1 MPTTFALGPSNS
13 VDLIDGR
20 FRGNDDAAR
29 GAARQALHEAIIA
42 IQSRPASEPLVVH
55 FHGGLVSKKSASKMA
70 EGLGPVYQSAGAS
83 PFFFVWNSHVHTT
96 LFHSL
101 DEIAKEPAFK
111 RLLKKVAQWVASK
124 LGSDLLPEG
133 AKGVTLDAV
142 SETDLPAAEEDLA
155 GYLEK
160 RGGAVPAGALTN
172 LTGLQQRQIQKDLD
186 ADTELRV
193 LSSTIAS
200 GILQDT
206 TMVEAPSRGFGGR
219 LSTTTR
225 MSPRVL
231 GELAGARAD
240 GEKSLGVLLFL
251 AKHALAITVRVVRR
265 LVEQRDHGVYTT
277 IVEEIVREL
286 YLDNAGQLLWSMM
299 KRDTLD
305 AFAAGGG
312 GDAFV
317 DAISANWT
325 SGRRLVLIGHSTG
338 AIYITHLLTAL
349 RAHAPALAVRPEVVF
364 LAPAISFDLL
374 AAHASDY
381 EALGVKVRTFGLKD
395 EIERGYW
402 EVPPFY
408 KGSLLYM
415 VSGIAEEEVD
425 APLVGMERHWSP
437 RYARASQAAVAKL
450 IEPAQRIWSKTG
462 TGPAVGLRADAVT
475 HGGFDEDAACHA
487 SLVEILKNGL

>member
-1 MPTTFALGPSNS
+1 MPNPFALGPTNS

-20 FRGNDDAAR
+20 FRGADDAAR
-29 GAARQALHEAIIA
+29 AAARQALHDAIAA
-42 IQSRPASEPLVVH
+42 IQARPASEPLVVH
-55 FHGGLVSKKSASKMA
+55 FHGGLVSKKSATKMA
-70 EGLGPVYQSAGAS
+70 EGLGPIYQSGGAF

-101 DEIAKEPAFK
+101 DEIGAEPAFK
-111 RLLKKVAQWVASK
+111 RILKKVAQWVASK
-124 LGSDLLPEG
+124 LGSDLLPDD
-133 AKGVTLDAV
+133 AKGVTLDAIA
-142 SETDLPAAEEDLA
+142 ETDLPTAEEDLA
-155 GYLEK
+155 ELLDQQGRALD
-160 RGGAVPAGALTN
+160 GGSVTN

-186 ADTELRV
+186 ADPELRA
-193 LSSTIAS
+193 LSSAIAS
-200 GILQDT
+200 GIPQGAE
-206 TMVEAPSRGFGGR
+206 MVEAPSRGFGGR

-251 AKHALAITVRVVRR
+251 AKHALAITVRVVKRF
-265 LVEQRDHGVYTT
+265 VDKRDHGVYTT

-305 AFAAGGG
+305 AFADGGG

-317 DAISANWT
+317 DTIAAKWA
-325 SGRRLVLIGHSTG
+325 SGRRLVLVGHSTG
-338 AIYITHLLTAL
+338 AIYITHLLAAL
-349 RAHAPALAVRPEVVF
+349 RANAPAFAPPPEVVF

-374 AAHASDY
+374 AAHAPDY
-381 EALGVKVRTFGLKD
+381 EALGARVRTFALKD
-395 EIERGYW
+395 EIERSYW
-402 EVPPFY
+402 EVPLLY

-425 APLVGMERHWSP
+425 APLVGMERHWSE
-437 RYARASQAAVAKL
+437 RYASASQTAVAEL
-450 IEPAQRIWSKTG
+450 IAPEQRIWSKTG
-462 TGPAVGLRADAVT
+462 TASALGLRV
-475 HGGFDEDAACHA
+475 DAAKHGDFDDDATCRA
-487 SLVEILKNGL
+487 SLVEILKKGL